1 MSDVSISLFAD
12 THVGM
17 RRAANEDSFLIADL
31 TSGENECGSDL
42 LAHPL
47 GENGYLMVVSDGMGG
62 AAAGEVASELAVRT
76 LLEELCKPNKNASLS
91 DYLQYASETANEQIW
106 NYAQENP
113 ELLGM
118 GATLTA
124 VLVKDRTAHIAQVGD
139 SRAYLIRNKNI
150 EQLTRDQSLVQA
162 LLDSNMIQPD
172 QAHLIPQNVILQ
184 ALGTQPSVSV
194 VMTELELCRGD
205 ALLICSDGLSNKM
218 TPEEMV
224 DVIKTCEDLKAAGTR
239 LIEVANERGGEDNIT
254 VIVAQFTGADLKRT
268 TESKR
273 ITGSYNAFEKTISYE
288 EAAFIASRYVPPDG
302 QTEEAEEENRGPI
315 TGVLRVPTN
324 YAAEE
329 SGYAG
334 EHGFNGNAGQGQ
346 EYFERQNVFNRRR
359 NLMMW
364 IIALV
369 MFLLLAV
376 AGYFFIKPRFEKRDT
391 PPPPPE
397 SVQKLDRNMLP
408 STSDSI

>member
-31 TSGENECGSDL
+31 TNGENESGSEL
-42 LAHPL
+42 IACPL

-62 AAAGEVASELAVRT
+62 AAAGEVASDLAVNT
-76 LLEELCKPNKNASLS
+76 LLEELGKPNNSGSLS
-91 DYLQYASETANEQIW
+91 DYLQYASETANEHIW

-124 VLVKDRTAHIAQVGD
+124 VLVKGRTAHIAQVGD
-139 SRAYLIRNKNI
+139 SRAYLIRNKDI

-162 LLDSNMIQPD
+162 LLDSNMIQPE

-184 ALGTQPSVSV
+184 ALGTQPTVSV
-194 VMTELELCRGD
+194 VMTELELCRND
-205 ALLICSDGLSNKM
+205 ALLICSDGLSNKL
-218 TPEEMV
+218 TPQEMV
-224 DVIKTCEDLKAAGTR
+224 EVIQTSEDLQAAGTR
-239 LIEVANERGGEDNIT
+239 MIEIANERGGEDNIT
-254 VIVAQFTGADLKRT
+254 VIVAQFAGADLRET
-268 TESKR
+268 TQSKR

-288 EAAFIASRYVPPDG
+288 EAAFIASRYVPPEG
-302 QTEEAEEENRGPI
+302 QTDEADEESRAAV
-315 TGVLRVPTN
+315 TGVLRVPAN

-329 SGYAG
+329 GGYAG
-334 EHGFNGNAGQGQ
+334 AYALDGNAAQSQ
-346 EYFERQNVFNRRR
+346 EFFARQSVFSRRR

-376 AGYFFIKPRFEKRDT
+376 AGYFFVKPRFEKRNT

-397 SVQKLDRNMLP
+397 SVWKLDGN
-408 STSDSI
+408 DSSLHI

>member
-31 TSGENECGSDL
+31 TTGENAGGSQL
-42 LAHPL
+42 IAHPL

-62 AAAGEVASELAVRT
+62 AAAGEVASDLAVHT
-76 LLEELCKPNKNASLS
+76 LFEELNKPNKTATLS
-91 DYLQYASETANEQIW
+91 AYLQYASETANEQIW
-106 NYAQENP
+106 NYAQDNP
-113 ELLGM
+113 EFLGM

-139 SRAYLIRNKNI
+139 SRAYLIRHQKI

-184 ALGTQPSVSV
+184 ALGTQPAVSV
-194 VMTELELCRGD
+194 VMTELEICRND

-218 TPEEMV
+218 APEEMV
-224 DVIKTCEDLKAAGTR
+224 EVIQDCEDLQAAGTR
-239 LIEVANERGGEDNIT
+239 LIEIANERGGEDNIT
-254 VIVAQFTGADLKRT
+254 VIVAHFTGADLKRT

-302 QTEEAEEENRGPI
+302 QSDNGDEGNRAPV
-315 TGVLRVPTN
+315 TGVLRVPAN
-324 YAAEE
+324 YADEA
-329 SGYAG
+329 GYAG
-334 EHGFNGNAGQGQ
+334 DAALEGHQDR
-346 EYFERQNVFNRRR
+346 EYFERQSVFHRRR

-369 MFLLLAV
+369 MFLLLVV

-391 PPPPPE
+391 PPHPTE
-397 SVQKLDRNMLP
+397 SVRKLDLDHSSHP
-408 STSDSI
+408 I

>member
-1 MSDVSISLFAD
+1 MSDVSLSLFAD

-31 TSGENECGSDL
+31 TTGENECGSEL
-42 LAHPL
+42 VAHTL

-76 LLEELCKPNKNASLS
+76 LLEELNKPNHNASLS

-124 VLVKDRTAHIAQVGD
+124 VLVKERTAHIAQVGD
-139 SRAYLIRNKNI
+139 SRAYLIRHKTI

-184 ALGTQPSVSV
+184 ALGTQPTVSV
-194 VMTELELCRGD
+194 VMTELELCRND
-205 ALLICSDGLSNKM
+205 ALLVCSDGLSNKM
-218 TPEEMV
+218 SPEEMV
-224 DVIKTCEDLKAAGTR
+224 EVIQASEDLKAAGTR
-239 LIEVANERGGEDNIT
+239 LIEIANERGGEDNIT

-288 EAAFIASRYVPPDG
+288 EAAFIASRYVPDG
-302 QTEEAEEENRGPI
+302 QNEESDEENRAPV
-315 TGVLRVPTN
+315 TGVLRMPPN
-324 YAAEE
+324 LSAE
-329 SGYAG
+329 GY
-334 EHGFNGNAGQGQ
+334 EEGNALSADANQNR
-346 EYFERQNVFNRRR
+346 EFFERQRAFSRRR
-359 NLMMW
+359 NMMMW
-364 IIALV
+364 VIALV
-369 MFLLLAV
+369 TLLLLAV
-376 AGYFFIKPRFEKRDT
+376 VGYFFIKPRFEKRDT

-397 SVQKLDRNMLP
+397 SVLKLSDRH
-408 STSDSI
+408 STPHS

>member
-17 RRAANEDSFLIADL
+17 RRAANEDSYLIADL
-31 TSGENECGSDL
+31 TSGENEGGSEL
-42 LAHPL
+42 IAHPL

-62 AAAGEVASELAVRT
+62 AAAGEVASDLAVHT
-76 LLEELCKPNKNASLS
+76 LYKELNKPNKNASLS

-139 SRAYLIRNKNI
+139 SRAYLIRNKTI

-194 VMTELELCRGD
+194 VMTELEICKGD
-205 ALLICSDGLSNKM
+205 ALLVCSDGLSNKM

-224 DVIKTCEDLKAAGTR
+224 EVIQSFGDLKAAGTR
-239 LIEVANERGGEDNIT
+239 LIEIANERGGEDNIT
-254 VIVAQFTGADLKRT
+254 VIVASFTGTDLRRT

-302 QTEEAEEENRGPI
+302 QSEEAGEESRAPV

-324 YAAEE
+324 YTEE
-329 SGYAG
+329 SGYTEAQAL
-334 EHGFNGNAGQGQ
+334 NGQANQ
-346 EYFERQNVFNRRR
+346 EYFDRQQVFNRRR
-359 NLMMW
+359 NLLMW
-364 IIALV
+364 ILALV
-369 MFLLLAV
+369 MFLLLAA

-397 SVQKLDRNMLP
+397 SVRKFDASGSSLHR
-408 STSDSI
+408 